1 MNRHLEVPTMYI
13 LVEHKKPPYD
23 LYWIC
28 QRINLNKQVIWTI
41 KVSLKIIYFFQ
52 AYAAEVTGRSGGAAK
67 DVHNM
72 LTTLKKSVS
81 NASTEG
87 ASATASSSAA
97 KTRTQKR
104 TAAKITS
111 KTKALSKPVTAAKAK
126 AKKLRGGI
134 AKAVAPLAV
143 KPKGKPNVKSTE
155 SNVKAT
161 AKANKGA
168 TNRSCLYKPKN
179 KVIKKALPRLRRER
193 VPETNFQLREFPW
206 SSWKLVISSEEGK
219 NLVPT
224 IQRIGKKDKVIE
236 YSAIDIFKGK
246 TKCPALY
253 EFAVRPNLCK
263 RKRVVYA
270 KVSTGF
276 SSYSKV
282 WWKELFPSNSL
293 RKQVDNIVRK
303 QGGDIFVRR
312 LILKKYNIYKSVPST
327 VENYDY
333 VWSPEDGAK
342 KYRELKE
349 DSYVISADM
358 EVDWTITDTFPWK
371 ICYPP

>member
-1 MNRHLEVPTMYI
+1 M
-13 LVEHKKPPYD
+13 
-23 LYWIC
+23 
-28 QRINLNKQVIWTI
+28 
-41 KVSLKIIYFFQ
+41 
-52 AYAAEVTGRSGGAAK
+52 TGRSGGAAK

-81 NASTEG
+81 NASAEG
-87 ASATASSSAA
+87 TSAAASSSTA

-104 TAAKITS
+104 TAAKITNKTKALSKPVTAAKAKAKAVKTTS
-111 KTKALSKPVTAAKAK
+111 KTKPLSKPVTAAKAK

-134 AKAVAPLAV
+134 AKAVAPLAA
-143 KPKGKPNVKSTE
+143 KPKGKPNVKTTE

-161 AKANKGA
+161 AKVNKGA

-206 SSWKLVISSEEGK
+206 SSWKLVISSEERK

-236 YSAIDIFKGK
+236 YSAIDIFNGK

-293 RKQVDNIVRK
+293 RNQVDNIVRK

-312 LILKKYNIYKSVPST
+312 LILKKYTSYKSVPST
-327 VENYDY
+327 VKNYDY

-342 KYRELKE
+342 KYRELKQ

-358 EVDWTITDTFPWK
+358 EVD
-371 ICYPP
+371 

>member
-1 MNRHLEVPTMYI
+1 M
-13 LVEHKKPPYD
+13 K
-23 LYWIC
+23 
-28 QRINLNKQVIWTI
+28 
-41 KVSLKIIYFFQ
+41 
-52 AYAAEVTGRSGGAAK
+52 GRSGGAAK

-87 ASATASSSAA
+87 TSATTSSSVA

-111 KTKALSKPVTAAKAK
+111 KTKALNKPVTAAKAIPVNTTSKTKPLSKPVTAAKAK
-126 AKKLRGGI
+126 AKNLRGGI
-134 AKAVAPLAV
+134 AKAVAPLAA

-179 KVIKKALPRLRRER
+179 KVIKKALPCLRRER
-193 VPETNFQLREFPW
+193 VPETNFQLRDFPW
-206 SSWKLVISSEEGK
+206 SPWKLVISSEERK

-253 EFAVRPNLCK
+253 EFAVRPNFCK

-293 RKQVDNIVRK
+293 RNQVDNIVRK

-312 LILKKYNIYKSVPST
+312 LILKKYNSYKSVPST
-327 VENYDY
+327 VESYDY
-333 VWSPEDGAK
+333 VWSPEEGAK
-342 KYRELKE
+342 KYRELKQ

-358 EVDWTITDTFPWK
+358 EVD
-371 ICYPP
+371 

>member
-1 MNRHLEVPTMYI
+1 M
-13 LVEHKKPPYD
+13 
-23 LYWIC
+23 
-28 QRINLNKQVIWTI
+28 
-41 KVSLKIIYFFQ
+41 
-52 AYAAEVTGRSGGAAK
+52 TGRSGGAAK

-87 ASATASSSAA
+87 TSAAASSSAA

-104 TAAKITS
+104 TAAKITG

-126 AKKLRGGI
+126 PVKTTSKTKPLSKPVTAAKAKSPRGGI
-134 AKAVAPLAV
+134 AKAIAPLAA
-143 KPKGKPNVKSTE
+143 KRKGKPNVKSTE
-155 SNVKAT
+155 GNIKAT

-206 SSWKLVISSEEGK
+206 SSWKLVISSEKRK

-253 EFAVRPNLCK
+253 EFAVRPNVCK

-282 WWKELFPSNSL
+282 WWKELFPSKSL
-293 RKQVDNIVRK
+293 RNQVDNIVRK

-312 LILKKYNIYKSVPST
+312 LILKKYTSYKSVPST

-342 KYRELKE
+342 KYRELKQ

-358 EVDWTITDTFPWK
+358 EVD
-371 ICYPP
+371 